1 MPVPLQQAAEQMLS
15 PTRKLGGSYE
25 EIILSSPKMSKPTNS
40 CTGIVRTQAGI
51 FATMYPHKK

>member
-25 EIILSSPKMSKPTNS
+25 EIILSSCQWRLITH
-40 CTGIVRTQAGI
+40 C
-51 FATMYPHKK
+51 

>member
-40 CTGIVRTQAGI
+40 CTGIVRMQAGV
-51 FATMYPHKK
+51 FATLYPHKK